1 MGIKSQRLIAF
12 DVGEKRIGIAEADSV
27 LKIAFPIGVLFVDGL
42 EFERIRQLIAEKE
55 PSILVVGYPRNQS
68 GSETRQTNIAH
79 DFTGQLQQFG
89 LPVEFQDE
97 SLTSVVA
104 EERLKQRNKPY
115 EKSDIDS
122 EAATIILQDYLGVH
136 YGY

>member
-1 MGIKSQRLIAF
+1 MVTNSQRLIAF
-12 DVGEKRIGIAEADSV
+12 DVGEKRIGIAEADTL
-27 LKIAFPIGVLFVDGL
+27 LKIAFPVGVIFVDGL
-42 EFERIRQLIAEKE
+42 EFERIKQLIAEKE
-55 PSILVVGYPRNQS
+55 PSTLIVGYPRNQS
-68 GSETRQTNIAH
+68 GSETQQTNVAH
-79 DFTGQLQQFG
+79 DFAGQLRQFG

-104 EERLKQRNKPY
+104 EERLKMRNKPY

-122 EAATIILQDYLGVH
+122 EAATIILQDYLGVN